1 MTVAES
7 GKARYVGV
15 DQLEPGMK
23 VHKEVMGR
31 RGTPLVNAGEVLSR
45 THIDKL
51 RKWEHA
57 NPPAG
62 PTKARLKKGDPI
74 ERLPFQGGHRVSDF
88 NPRGILVSAT
98 LSSGEDVPAVVADP
112 TKSPIIQNA
121 PRAASVMAPDM
132 GVESPLFRARAIE
145 REIKTLEETN
155 KQLGGTIFKDD
166 KNYAG
171 EKELAVRRDAL
182 AKQNTEL
189 IEALRNGKS
198 GGTRKKAR

>member
-7 GKARYVGV
+7 GKARHVTV

-23 VHKEVMGR
+23 VHKEILGR
-31 RGTPLVNAGEVLSR
+31 RGTPLVNAGEILTR
-45 THIDKL
+45 THCDKL
-51 RKWEHA
+51 KKWENA
-57 NPPAG
+57 PAPAG

-98 LSSGEDVPAVVADP
+98 LASGDDVPAVVADP
-112 TKSPIIQNA
+112 TKSPLVQHA
-121 PRAASVMAPDM
+121 PRNASVMAPDM
-132 GVESPLFRARAIE
+132 GIESPLFRARALE
-145 REIKTLEETN
+145 REIKTLEDTN
-155 KQLGGTIFKDD
+155 KQLGGTIFKAD
-166 KNYAG
+166 KYYAG
-171 EKELAVRRDAL
+171 EAELTVRRDAL

-189 IEALRNGKS
+189 IEALRGQT